1 MADREFTT
9 LVPRVSASVPGC
21 PQPTIYNYIR
31 DAAIRTCERTLAWR
45 YLVPSYNLLPGVH
58 EYTYNRPLNADVH
71 SMFEM
76 LVNDSPLDRL
86 VLEEAIRR
94 FPQWADLYSGLTPA
108 EVWGSTPA
116 GTLNTYEYNEQVF
129 NGPEGGFVLPDAAVA
144 DASTPQAVCQLS
156 PDKYIVLPLPDNDRT
171 YTVRMFVALKPKKS
185 ATGMDETAF
194 DDLEETIMHGAL
206 QHLLVLP
213 NTNWSDRELA
223 SYHAKQ
229 YSYNVSERRARANL
243 GNMRGMMRVRM
254 QPFGA

>member
-1 MADREFTT
+1 
-9 LVPRVSASVPGC
+9 
-21 PQPTIYNYIR
+21 
-31 DAAIRTCERTLAWR
+31 
-45 YLVPSYNLLPGVH
+45 
-58 EYTYNRPLNADVH
+58 
-71 SMFEM
+71 
-76 LVNDSPLDRL
+76 
-86 VLEEAIRR
+86 
-94 FPQWADLYSGLTPA
+94 
-108 EVWGSTPA
+108 
-116 GTLNTYEYNEQVF
+116 
-129 NGPEGGFVLPDAAVA
+129 
-144 DASTPQAVCQLS
+144 VCQLS